1 LKKEIEETMK
11 KYVLFIILLPLSL
24 FAQWNTS
31 AIKLG
36 SFIPSSAGAGFIVG
50 YEGSHFFDPNVSF
63 GWSIDWY
70 HSNYTDAS
78 IVNVADQYYPY
89 GVTDNQLRAS
99 TNLHDFPI
107 MADINVRF
115 PITPLAEA
123 YAIGGLGFEA
133 LFISYSNFD
142 DPSKNDFKTAFAF
155 DWRLGAGATYAI
167 GPRSEV
173 FGEITYHYSQPSWTY
188 EVNDPNVIGGKVTY
202 ERVIDMSGMMFRLGM
217 RFYY

>member
-1 LKKEIEETMK
+1 MK
-11 KYVLFIILLPLSL
+11 KYLLLITLLPLPL

-36 SFIPSSAGAGFIVG
+36 SFVPSSAGAGFIVG

-70 HSNYTDAS
+70 HSNYTDATV
-78 IVNVADQYYPY
+78 VNFADQLYPV
-89 GVTDNQLRAS
+89 GVTNNLLKAS

-107 MADINVRF
+107 MANINVRF
-115 PITPLAEA
+115 PITPLSEV
-123 YAIGGLGFEA
+123 YALGGLGFEA

-142 DPSKNDFKTAFAF
+142 DPSKNDFHTAFSF
-155 DWRLGAGATYAI
+155 NWRIGAGGTYAI
-167 GPRSEV
+167 GKRSEV
-173 FGEITYHYSQPSWTY
+173 FGEIAYHYSQPSWTY
-188 EVNDPNVIGGKVTY
+188 EVNDPSNNGRKITY
-202 ERVIDMSGMMFRLGM
+202 ERIIDMSGMLFRLGV